1 MRNVLFVDCCI
12 REKQSR
18 TRDLAQAFLSSL
30 PADCEVTHLAFLYPT
45 GLALPAELVKKVGT
59 APKAA
64 VVSVG
69 RQGRAKAFAQVR
81 DELTADRAVL
91 VADVSGEEPIYYELI
106 NPEIVEQE
114 GEQIGP
120 EGCLSLP
127 NIWGIVT
134 RPEKVKVKAFDRNG
148 QPFELEAEGLL
159 ARACCH
165 EIDHLNGILFDS
177 IADRFL
183 SEEEIEE
190 MSE

>member
-1 MRNVLFVDCCI
+1 MGIRKIIRKGDLSLKKKSRPVTEYNARLQILLNDMR
-12 REKQSR
+12 E
-18 TRDLAQAFLSSL
+18 TLAEANG
-30 PADCEVTHLAFLYPT
+30 V
-45 GLALPAELVKKVGT
+45 GLAAPQVG
-59 APKAA
+59 
-64 VVSVG
+64 VL
-69 RQGRAKAFAQVR
+69 R
-81 DELTADRAVL
+81 RAVL

-134 RPEKVKVKAFDRNG
+134 RPGKVKVRAFDRSGN
-148 QPFELEAEGLL
+148 PFELEAEGLL

-165 EIDHLNGILFDS
+165 EIDHLDGILFDS

-183 SEEEIEE
+183 SDEEIEE
-190 MSE
+190 MSEE